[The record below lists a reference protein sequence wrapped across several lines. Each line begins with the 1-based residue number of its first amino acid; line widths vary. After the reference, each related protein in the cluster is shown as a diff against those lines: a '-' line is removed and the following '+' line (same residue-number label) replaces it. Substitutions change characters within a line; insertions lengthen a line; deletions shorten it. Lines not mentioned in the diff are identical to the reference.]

1 MSDLNVTTI
10 QNNNIAKTD
19 KLLAFN
25 NNDSKAASIQDVVQ
39 LVPGVMAIGVC
50 DTAANV
56 SAKVVTCEDWNNKPE
71 QSILVTFTYANTASN
86 PTLNINGKGAL
97 PIYNGSTREEYIPE
111 GNMLFIVNSDCT
123 KLQVVNEPTA
133 KQTGLTYK
141 TARWL
146 RFSPTNKKS
155 LVIKEGTSIKVGSHI
170 YNAVKDTTYS
180 MGSSL
185 TAGTEYFVYLNYSSG
200 SWTVTCSTTHTADT
214 ATSRYI
220 GRFHTLC
227 AAVTTDAVD
236 NMLIPASPNS
246 GLSAGGN
253 ILVKSYDSLK
263 DSDFYNLYNKTIVS
277 VETGTYYNVVTC
289 SHILAGYSAGDILPE
304 SVMCLSFG
312 VNTLH
317 KDAMVYDKDTD
328 MFIDVYLQ
336 SGTGLNTKS
345 VYNATHTARRAGTC
359 HQEDMRQVGKKLL
372 NDDVFCSAAIGGNE
386 CTSITGSSDKM
397 TVGGHVDTAGKRMV
411 SAIGCEEMTGYLWQ
425 WLDEFPYCNTESGW
439 QTIDNQGSFGQ
450 QYWNTHQLLAGGAWG
465 DGSNCGSRCRGS
477 DSGRADVYAGIGSR
491 GSSRAVYGVL

>member
-1 MSDLNVTTI
+1 MQNKTINQLDSISTVAGADIVPAWDASEEKTGKITLSQINDFVGSGAVTDAI
-10 QNNNIAKTD
+10 NALD
-19 KLLAFN
+19 V
-25 NNDSKAASIQDVVQ
+25 ASVGGSGKYISAISETNGKISATATNFGSVASGNTYPVTGGS
-39 LVPGVMAIGVC
+39 VYSAIG
-50 DTAANV
+50 
-56 SAKVVTCEDWNNKPE
+56 
-71 QSILVTFTYANTASN
+71 
-86 PTLNINGKGAL
+86 
-97 PIYNGSTREEYIPE
+97 
-111 GNMLFIVNSDCT
+111 T
-123 KLQVVNEPTA
+123 K
-133 KQTGLTYK
+133 TGLLYK
-141 TARWL
+141 TPRWL
-146 RFSPTNKKS
+146 RFSSSNKKS
-155 LVIKEGTSIKVGSHI
+155 LVIKAGTIILVGSNV
-170 YNAVKDTTYS
+170 YEATSDTTYN
-180 MGSSL
+180 MGTLS
-185 TAGTEYFVYLNYSSG
+185 AGTEYFVYLNYSSD
-200 SWTVTCSTTHTADT
+200 SWTVTCSTTYSADT
-214 ATSRYI
+214 TTSRYI

-227 AAVTTDAVD
+227 AAVTSNAVD
-236 NMLIPASPNS
+236 YMKIPASPGS

-277 VETGTYYNVVTC
+277 VETGTYYDVVTC

-345 VYNATHTARRAGTC
+345 VYNATHTVSRAGTC

-372 NDDVFCSAAIGGNE
+372 NDYVFCSAAIGGNE
-386 CTSITGSSDKM
+386 CTNITGTNDKT

-411 SAIGCEEMTGYLWQ
+411 SAIGCEEMAGYVWQ
-425 WLDEFPYCNTESGW
+425 WLDEFPYCYTASEW

-450 QYWNTHQLLAGGAWG
+450 QYWNTHQLLAGGCWH

-477 DSGRADVYAGIGSR
+477 NSGRSYVGANIGSR
-491 GSSRAVYGVL
+491 GSSRAVYGVQ